1 MSYNFFWYTSINNLI
16 YQRLIQEMLQKQICM
31 FIGSNKT
38 IEVLVNGSK
47 IGSILSFGITVEL

>member
-1 MSYNFFWYTSINNLI
+1 
-16 YQRLIQEMLQKQICM
+16 MLQKQICM
-31 FIGSNKT
+31 FIGSYKT